1 MGWVTRI
8 RKFLTKDKTLKL
20 SKVFEVANVVELLDK
35 DEVMKIGAKVV
46 RGFETDFDSNYEW
59 MAKAEQWVEL
69 AAQVMRQKTY
79 PWPNAS
85 NVKYP
90 LLTTAAVNFS
100 ARAYPAIV
108 NTPDVVKCRT
118 YGNDADGL
126 KQDRAERISQHMT
139 YQLLEEMSDWEEGQD
154 RLLTTL
160 PIMGTVFKKTYFDPV
175 SGVNRSDLV
184 LPRHLVVNYFT
195 KTLERSPRVTHVF
208 TMDKNDVKVRV
219 NMGLFSDE
227 DLSSP
232 SDYKGVVDDRV
243 YQTYY
248 AFTDKEELPHL
259 LLEQHTYLDLDD
271 DGYDEPYI
279 VTVDYQSHKVL
290 RIVPRFEYE
299 DIQFSGN
306 MVVQVEPTSYF
317 TKYSFIPNPDGG
329 FYDVGFGLL
338 LGGINGT
345 IDTLINQLIDAG
357 TQSNLQSGFL
367 SRGIRLKGG
376 SWQFKPGEWKV
387 VNSAGDDLSKG
398 IVPLPVREPSGVL
411 LNLLQMLIQAG
422 NTLAQTTDMQLG
434 DTPGQNTAN
443 STYQTALE
451 QGLKVYSGIL
461 KRVHRSFK
469 EELRKLYKLN
479 QKYLG
484 EEQYFQ
490 VIDPDAEEQKVIGQS
505 DYLQG
510 DACDI
515 IPASDPTVTS
525 DSQRI
530 QQSQVVMG
538 LLQTGLVNPQAAVK
552 NVLKANKISNIAQLM
567 QVPQQGPDIKQQEL
581 DFKKQQWAD
590 EVRLREMELGVQ
602 TAKNESDTLKK
613 RAAAI
618 KDIATAESLEAGNNV
633 GQYSND
639 LENIVRMDQ
648 LTREQVTHAVQM
660 RRDEE
665 QHQADLQQKQLQ
677 MAQMKQAQQPNQQGM

>member
-1 MGWVTRI
+1 M
-8 RKFLTKDKTLKL
+8 
-20 SKVFEVANVVELLDK
+20 
-35 DEVMKIGAKVV
+35 
-46 RGFETDFDSNYEW
+46 
-59 MAKAEQWVEL
+59 
-69 AAQVMRQKTY
+69 
-79 PWPNAS
+79 
-85 NVKYP
+85 
-90 LLTTAAVNFS
+90 LTTAAVNFS

-118 YGNDADGL
+118 YGNDVDGL

-338 LGGINGT
+338 LGGING
-345 IDTLINQLIDAG
+345 
-357 TQSNLQSGFL
+357 QS
-367 SRGIRLKGG
+367 
-376 SWQFKPGEWKV
+376 
-387 VNSAGDDLSKG
+387 
-398 IVPLPVREPSGVL
+398 
-411 LNLLQMLIQAG
+411 
-422 NTLAQTTDMQLG
+422 
-434 DTPGQNTAN
+434 
-443 STYQTALE
+443 
-451 QGLKVYSGIL
+451 
-461 KRVHRSFK
+461 
-469 EELRKLYKLN
+469 
-479 QKYLG
+479 
-484 EEQYFQ
+484 
-490 VIDPDAEEQKVIGQS
+490 
-505 DYLQG
+505 
-510 DACDI
+510 
-515 IPASDPTVTS
+515 
-525 DSQRI
+525 
-530 QQSQVVMG
+530 
-538 LLQTGLVNPQAAVK
+538 
-552 NVLKANKISNIAQLM
+552 
-567 QVPQQGPDIKQQEL
+567 
-581 DFKKQQWAD
+581 
-590 EVRLREMELGVQ
+590 
-602 TAKNESDTLKK
+602 
-613 RAAAI
+613 
-618 KDIATAESLEAGNNV
+618 
-633 GQYSND
+633 
-639 LENIVRMDQ
+639 
-648 LTREQVTHAVQM
+648 TH
-660 RRDEE
+660 
-665 QHQADLQQKQLQ
+665 
-677 MAQMKQAQQPNQQGM
+677 

>member
-1 MGWVTRI
+1 M
-8 RKFLTKDKTLKL
+8 KL

-118 YGNDADGL
+118 YGNDVDGL

-232 SDYKGVVDDRV
+232 SDYKGAVDDRV

-387 VNSAGDDLSKG
+387 VNSTGDDLSKG

-434 DTPGQNTAN
+434 DAPGQNTAN

-618 KDIATAESLEAGNNV
+618 KDIATAESLEVGNNV

-677 MAQMKQAQQPNQQGM
+677 MTQMQQAQQPNQQGM